1 MADTEKKTPVKKTVT
16 RVENTTKAEA
26 GREPTVAVKADP
38 ASAKPKRIVAWIL
51 WVLALGCE
59 ALAILVFV
67 GKVDLHFC
75 SQVAQLI
82 GFLVLDFVLV
92 VVGAQFW
99 KKANHLDPVSK
110 TSKFKFW
117 LWNNMG
123 VIVCCF
129 CFIPFLIYVL
139 LIDKNADPKLKK
151 VASIAAAV
159 ALLLGIGLSYDWH
172 PVSKEELTV
181 AQETLDGVDVYWT
194 KFGSVYHTDLE
205 CQHLNRSSEAFVG
218 DVATAVANGKTR
230 LCKTCAKN
238 GGLET
243 DDNGAITGISEE
255 LQEAV
260 ATLEEVPEG
269 LDESSAG
276 EVEEAA
282 A

>member
-16 RVENTTKAEA
+16 RVEGTGKSAT
-26 GREPTVAVKADP
+26 GREPVAAAKADP
-38 ASAKPKRIVAWIL
+38 ATAKSKRIIAWIL

-59 ALAILVFV
+59 VLAILVFV
-67 GKVDLHFC
+67 GKIDLGFC
-75 SQVAQLI
+75 SQIAQLI
-82 GFLVLDFVLV
+82 GFLVLDFALV
-92 VVGAQFW
+92 VAGAQFW

-110 TSKFKFW
+110 AGKVKFW

-129 CFIPFLIYVL
+129 CFIPFLVYVL
-139 LIDKNADPKLKK
+139 LVDKNADPKLKK

-172 PVSKEELTV
+172 PVSKEELTA

-194 KFGSVYHTDLE
+194 QFGSVYHTDVD
-205 CQHLNRSSEAFVG
+205 CQHLNRSSEAYVG

-238 GGLET
+238 SGIET
-243 DDNGAITGISEE
+243 DDNGAVVGVSEE
-255 LQEAV
+255 F
-260 ATLEEVPEG
+260 LEEE
-269 LDESSAG
+269 LS
-276 EVEEAA
+276 EEAA
-282 A
+282 EITEEAA